1 MKKLSSKID
10 AGLELI
16 SALGAIELKPIEIR
30 DLLYK
35 LITKDFS
42 KIANNHGDII
52 TSDIYGRYKS
62 FAV

>member
-1 MKKLSSKID
+1 LSSKID

-35 LITKDFS
+35 LIS
-42 KIANNHGDII
+42 KNYSTIDKILEAAKKRETFETN
-52 TSDIYGRYKS
+52 
-62 FAV
+62 